1 MYCNCFVEF
10 FFSMYFVLFFVCF
23 MILILDNIIKRI
35 LVNEY
40 VIKVNFKIY
49 VIDFCN
55 NVGCNFVK

>member
-1 MYCNCFVEF
+1 
-10 FFSMYFVLFFVCF
+10 MYFVLFFVF
-23 MILILDNIIKRI
+23 FIILILDNIIKRI

-49 VIDFCN
+49 VIDFCK